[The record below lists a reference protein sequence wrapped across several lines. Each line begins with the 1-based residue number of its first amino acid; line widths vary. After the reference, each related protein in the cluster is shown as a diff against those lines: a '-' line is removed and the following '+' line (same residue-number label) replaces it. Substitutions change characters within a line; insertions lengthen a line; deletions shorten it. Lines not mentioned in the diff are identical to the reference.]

1 MKSIIG
7 LNNKSINIK
16 QIGVHFLKSNESG
29 EFILCLSNLKT
40 SSISPLFSAE

>member
-16 QIGVHFLKSNESG
+16 QIGVRFPKSNESG
-29 EFILCLSNLKT
+29 KFLSLK
-40 SSISPLFSAE
+40 FKY